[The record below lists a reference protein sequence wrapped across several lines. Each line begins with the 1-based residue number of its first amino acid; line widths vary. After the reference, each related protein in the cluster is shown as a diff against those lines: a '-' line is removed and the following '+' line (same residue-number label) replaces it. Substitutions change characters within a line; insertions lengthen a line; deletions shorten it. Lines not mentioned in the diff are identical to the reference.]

1 MFSKIKN
8 EVSFPEFMEFVNIIS
23 IYKGKGQK
31 IDLQNERGIFIINVL
46 KSILMKMV
54 WNDVYPI
61 LDKNMSDSNVGGR
74 RDRNIRNHLFV
85 VNGVINDVINGKAD
99 SIDIQIIDY
108 RQWFDSMWLAESIN
122 DLYES
127 GIQDDKLAIIFA
139 ANEHNQ
145 VAVKTPI
152 GMTER
157 VAVEKIVMQGEVTG
171 PGQCSNQIDTYGK
184 ECLEDSKL
192 LYNYKGNL
200 GIPPLGMVD
209 DVLAISRCGSDSVAM
224 NAFLNQKTN
233 IKKLQY
239 GPDKCHQL
247 HVGKEKSLCP
257 DLFIDHWKLVKK
269 DELETGISNLTDLLD
284 YEHQIESLNDDKYLG
299 DIISVDGMNTKNIAA
314 KIAKA
319 TGITRNI
326 KSILE
331 DMCLGPYF
339 FEVALVLRNS
349 LFLNGIL
356 TNLEVSYGLTEDE
369 ITKLEQMDEALIRA
383 MLECPVSVPREMLYL
398 EMGVTPIRYILMSR
412 RLTFY
417 KYILSQP
424 EDALIRKFYQTQ
436 CAKPTK
442 NDWCQ
447 TVQSNL
453 ETLKLSNSESEVRLM
468 SKYLFKKAVNTAIR
482 QEVFKYLQQ
491 KKAHTAK
498 FYT

>member
-1 MFSKIKN
+1 
-8 EVSFPEFMEFVNIIS
+8 
-23 IYKGKGQK
+23 
-31 IDLQNERGIFIINVL
+31 
-46 KSILMKMV
+46 
-54 WNDVYPI
+54 
-61 LDKNMSDSNVGGR
+61 
-74 RDRNIRNHLFV
+74 
-85 VNGVINDVINGKAD
+85 
-99 SIDIQIIDY
+99 
-108 RQWFDSMWLAESIN
+108 
-122 DLYES
+122 
-127 GIQDDKLAIIFA
+127 
-139 ANEHNQ
+139 
-145 VAVKTPI
+145 
-152 GMTER
+152 MTKR
-157 VAVEKIVMQGEVTG
+157 VAFEEIVIQGEVTG

-468 SKYLFKKAVNTAIR
+468 SKYVFKKAVNTAIR

-491 KKAHTAK
+491 KKSSHSKVLHIDYNCLKLQSYFQPQKMHTQLAK
-498 FYT
+498 FSFLCRTRMLQVGANFKGKNSNPVCPLCQIDYDSQNHLLECPKLVDLNLICQNKVLYEDLFSPDLVKMTLVVTNLNQNYKKRLKLLKKSQ